1 MTTRQYLQLDVFADR
16 PGAGNPLGVVFDAAG
31 MDAAAMQAYAA
42 WANLSETIFF
52 LPPTSPAADYRVRIF
67 TPRSELPFA
76 GHPSV
81 GAAWA
86 ALDSGLAQARDGGLV
101 QECAAGLLPVRIEDR
116 DAARVIHV
124 RTPHAREVA
133 TGDVHRAALSSALG
147 GLSLGK
153 LAPAL
158 WNNGPSWWL
167 VELADASVVR
177 NLAPDL
183 HAIAALTRA
192 SDAVGLAVFG
202 HAAASD
208 HDLAVRAF
216 CPADGIPEDPVTG
229 SANASIAAL
238 LHQAGALPGVDGR
251 YLASQGRELGRDGK
265 VEVRI
270 DGEGEVWIGGRV
282 QAVIRGSVDCQP
294 DC

>member
-1 MTTRQYLQLDVFADR
+1 MAMRRYLQLDVFADR
-16 PGAGNPLGVVFDAAG
+16 PGTGNALGVVFDAAG
-31 MDAAAMQAYAA
+31 MDAAAMQAHAA

-52 LPPTSPAADYRVRIF
+52 LPPASPAADYRVRIF

-86 ALDSGLAQARDGGLV
+86 ALDSGLAQARDGRLV

-116 DAARVIHV
+116 DTTRAIHV
-124 RTPHAREVA
+124 RAPHAREVT
-133 TGDVHRAALSSALG
+133 TGDTHRAALATALR
-147 GLSLGK
+147 GLPLGA

-158 WNNGPSWWL
+158 WNNGPGWWL
-167 VELADASVVR
+167 VELADAAAVR
-177 NLAPDL
+177 SMTPDL
-183 HAIAALTRA
+183 PAITTLTSA

-202 HAAASD
+202 RAGASD

-238 LHQAGALPGVDGR
+238 LHRAGALPGAGGR

-265 VEVRI
+265 VEVQV
-270 DGEGEVWIGGRV
+270 DGEGEAWIGGRV
-282 QAVIRGSVDCQP
+282 QAVIRGSVDC
-294 DC
+294 